1 MSDAWLAITSMGWVP
16 YLSGALLAVLCGAL
30 SVRVVLHRQV
40 FLAASF
46 SQTATAGVAM
56 GFFLHHDHPAL
67 DALVLTM
74 VVILALGR
82 ALAERASPG
91 EVPLGVLY
99 AAGAAASM
107 LFVARSPVGREEVSH
122 LLEGN
127 VLFTTEEVV
136 WRLGAVAVLLLVA
149 LAAGGRHLTLI
160 GFDPEGAAA
169 LGYNPE
175 RWRFA
180 LLLGLAIT
188 VALGMESGGLL
199 LTFGALVVPG
209 AAALRVARN
218 IGRASALAVVLAFA
232 GHSIGYLVSF
242 HPAWDLPPSAT
253 TVAIWVVVY
262 LAARLFDPGD

>member
-1 MSDAWLAITSMGWVP
+1 MAIQALGWTP
-16 YLSGALLAVLCGAL
+16 YLAGAVLALCCGVL

-46 SQTATAGVAM
+46 SQTAAAGVAM

-67 DALVLTM
+67 DALVLTV

-107 LFVARSPVGREEVSH
+107 LFVARSAVGREEVSH
-122 LLEGN
+122 LLEGD
-127 VLFTTEEVV
+127 VLFTTEEAV
-136 WRLGAVAVLLLVA
+136 WRLTALAIVTLVA

-169 LGYNPE
+169 LGYHPE
-175 RWRFA
+175 RWRLAMLF
-180 LLLGLAIT
+180 GLAVT
-188 VALGMESGGLL
+188 VALGMESGGIL

-218 IGRASALAVVLAFA
+218 IGWASTLAAVLAVT

-242 HPAWDLPPSAT
+242 HPSWDLPPAAT
-253 TVAIWVVVY
+253 TVGLWVLAY
-262 LAARLFDPGD
+262 LVARLFDPGD